1 MSQKSQQRVVVIQ
14 ENGQLEL
21 KAFQA
26 RTFAQALEHEL
37 PDDWRTNPKALAKC
51 VKRTPDLL
59 TLTLGIMGSFEE
71 LLWQERQAVEE
82 DIRART
88 EALEKAATDVE
99 TIKADVELNDLYDK
113 LDGYDDR
120 LWAIEELAPHKW
132 LKSLSSLEYL
142 AVVFSVE
149 QFLGQTM
156 TPAWTSFCAHKDNA
170 KLATVHAFRLLP
182 LEVLDA
188 LQIEFVELSDASL
201 PIDVCT
207 ALTAK
212 QANAVAERFHLK
224 LTFEAA
230 PKKRGRKKAAPKQT
244 DVATDAPAESTPAE
258 TSAETSPTEAPATG
272 KKPARKTTTRK
283 PRAPKAAVQPAPVE
297 QTQP

>member
-1 MSQKSQQRVVVIQ
+1 MSKKLKPQPVVVIQ
-14 ENGQLEL
+14 ANGQLEL
-21 KAFQA
+21 KEFQA
-26 RTFAQALEHEL
+26 RTFGQALANEL
-37 PDDWRTNPKALAKC
+37 PEDWRTNPKSLAKC

-71 LLWQERQAVEE
+71 LLWEERQAVENAIGE
-82 DIRART
+82 RT
-88 EALEKAATDVE
+88 EALEKE
-99 TIKADVELNDLYDK
+99 QADVEAVKADPTLNDLYEQ

-120 LWAIEELAPHKW
+120 LWAIEELPPHKW

-156 TPAWTSFCAHKDNA
+156 TPSWTLFCAHKDNA

-207 ALTAK
+207 TLTAK
-212 QANAVAERFHLK
+212 QANAVAERFNLK

-230 PKKRGRKKAAPKQT
+230 PKKRTRKKVTTPAAEE
-244 DVATDAPAESTPAE
+244 AAAPAEPA
-258 TSAETSPTEAPATG
+258 PTETTP
-272 KKPARKTTTRK
+272 KKPARKPAVRK
-283 PRAPKAAVQPAPVE
+283 PRASNPEATEP
-297 QTQP
+297 TS

>member
-1 MSQKSQQRVVVIQ
+1 MSKKLKSQRVVVIQ
-14 ENGQLEL
+14 ANGQLEL
-21 KAFQA
+21 KDFQP
-26 RTFAQALEHEL
+26 RTFGQALANEL
-37 PDDWRTNPKALAKC
+37 PEDWRTNPKSLAKC

-59 TLTLGIMGSFEE
+59 TLTLGIMGSFED
-71 LLWQERQAVEE
+71 LLWQERQAVENAIGE
-82 DIRART
+82 RT
-88 EALEKAATDVE
+88 EALEKE
-99 TIKADVELNDLYDK
+99 QADVEAVKADATLNDLYEQ

-120 LWAIEELAPHKW
+120 LWAIEELPPHKW

-156 TPAWTSFCAHKDNA
+156 TPSWTLFCAHKDNA

-188 LQIEFVELSDASL
+188 LQIEFLELSDASL

-207 ALTAK
+207 TLTAK
-212 QANAVAERFHLK
+212 QANAVAERFNLK

-230 PKKRGRKKAAPKQT
+230 PKKRARKKATTPAAEEA
-244 DVATDAPAESTPAE
+244 ATAAEPAPAEPAPTETPA
-258 TSAETSPTEAPATG
+258 
-272 KKPARKTTTRK
+272 KKPARKTTARK
-283 PRAPKAAVQPAPVE
+283 PRASKAE
-297 QTQP
+297 TQEAAA